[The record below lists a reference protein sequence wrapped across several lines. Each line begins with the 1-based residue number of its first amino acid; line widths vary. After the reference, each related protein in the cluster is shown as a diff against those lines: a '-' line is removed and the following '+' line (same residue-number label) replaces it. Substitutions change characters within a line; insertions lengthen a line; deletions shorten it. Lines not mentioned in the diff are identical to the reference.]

1 MIQIINGDARRLP
14 VKDESIHC
22 CITSPPYN
30 GGISY
35 HKHNDSMDADEYLEM
50 LSDVWDECKRVLV
63 PGGRIAV
70 NVPFQMFT
78 KPAYPLS
85 AQVTL
90 QLAGKFELLNTIV
103 WEKPGSSDRTSWG
116 SWRSCVSPAIRDSTE
131 SIIIAR
137 KPGKFEIPDG
147 VLVQDNEKGGKYS
160 PWLDAKTFLALTK
173 DVWVIPP
180 VCSTA
185 VKNNHPAPYPVS
197 LPDRLIRL
205 YGFPGCNV
213 LDPFAGSGTTGQAAK
228 NLGANAILV
237 DIDMAYC
244 ELMADRLL
252 KQQDLFE
259 EETA

>member
-1 MIQIINGDARRLP
+1 MTIQIINGDARRLP
-14 VKDESIHC
+14 VKDNSVHLTVC
-22 CITSPPYN
+22 SPPYN
-30 GGISY
+30 AGIGY
-35 HKHNDSMDADEYLEM
+35 TKHNDSMDAGDYLEM
-50 LSDVWDECKRVLV
+50 LGDVWDECGRVLV

-90 QLAGKFELLNTIV
+90 QLADKFELLNTIV
-103 WEKPGSSDRTSWG
+103 WEKPGSSARTSWG

-147 VLVQDNEKGGKYS
+147 VLVQDGEKGGKYS

-173 DVWVIPP
+173 DVWVMSPD
-180 VCSTA
+180 CSTA
-185 VKNNHPAPYPVS
+185 TKFHPATFPSS
-197 LPDRLIRL
+197 LPERLIRL
-205 YGFPGCNV
+205 YAYPGAIV
-213 LDPFAGSGTTGQAAK
+213 LDPFAGSGTTGKVAK
-228 NLGANAILV
+228 ELGCVSVLV

-244 ELMADRLL
+244 EFMADRLL